1 MMKNTVKQI
10 SELTGISVRTLHY
23 YDEIGLLEPSEIT
36 EAGYRL
42 YDEKCLEK
50 LWQILFFRELE
61 FPLADIKKIM
71 LNPAYDKETALE
83 NHKNLLVIKRNRI
96 NCLIASIEAAM
107 KGENKMNFKEFD
119 MSEFEKA
126 QKEYQREAEQRWGDT
141 DSYKQSRQKTSTY
154 NKNDWERINADAE
167 RIFSAFAANM
177 DKAPDSP
184 EVQKLVADWQN
195 HITKYYYDCT
205 KDILRGLGEMYIGDE
220 RFTKNIDKNGAGVA
234 DFMNRAIAVYCK

>member
-1 MMKNTVKQI
+1 MKNTVKQI

-71 LNPAYDKETALE
+71 LNPAYDKKTALE
-83 NHKNLLVIKRNRI
+83 SHKNLLVIKRNRI
-96 NCLIASIEAAM
+96 NGLIASIEAAM
-107 KGENKMNFKEFD
+107 KGENKMNFKDFD

-126 QKEYQREAEQRWGDT
+126 QKEYQKEAQQRWGDS
-141 DSYKQSRQKTSTY
+141 DSYKQSMKKTSTY
-154 NKNDWERINADAE
+154 NKNDW
-167 RIFSAFAANM
+167 
-177 DKAPDSP
+177 
-184 EVQKLVADWQN
+184 
-195 HITKYYYDCT
+195 
-205 KDILRGLGEMYIGDE
+205 G
-220 RFTKNIDKNGAGVA
+220 KNKC
-234 DFMNRAIAVYCK
+234 RR